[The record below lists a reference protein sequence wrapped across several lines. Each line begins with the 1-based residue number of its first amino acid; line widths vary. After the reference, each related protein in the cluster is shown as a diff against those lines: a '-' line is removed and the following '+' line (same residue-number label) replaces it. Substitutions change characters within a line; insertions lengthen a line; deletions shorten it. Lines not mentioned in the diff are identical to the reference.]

1 MSLSVGQQARWWG
14 FGLIGF
20 LAFLWLVSDAIAPFI
35 LGAALAYLLDPLAD
49 KLESWGFSRT
59 WATVLISFVFLI
71 VVVLAVVLVVP
82 LVIEQAQALVVAL
95 PGMFTRTLEYMTVK
109 FPTLLDENSAIR
121 QALVS
126 SQDTLQSKGVAFLN
140 GLLSRS
146 LALVDFL
153 MLLIV
158 APVVAF
164 YLLLDWDRMI
174 AVLDSW
180 LPRQHAPVIR
190 KLSADIDRVLAGFVR
205 GQMTVGMILG
215 IFYATALALVGLQFG
230 IVVGLLAG
238 LLTFIPYVGST
249 VGGGM
254 SIGIALFQF
263 WDDPIWI
270 GVVAVIFICGQ
281 MVEGNFLTPK
291 LVGGS
296 VGLHPVWL
304 MFALYAFG
312 SLLGF
317 AGLLIAVPASACI
330 GVLGRFGIGNYR
342 ASKLYAGSE
351 EAVEQVYP
359 DADEE

>member
-49 KLESWGFSRT
+49 KLESWKISRV
-59 WATVLISFVFLI
+59 WATVLISLVFLI
-71 VVVLAVVLVVP
+71 VVILAFILVVP
-82 LVIEQAQALVVAL
+82 LVIQQAQALVASI
-95 PGMFTRTLEYMTVK
+95 PEWFSRALEYLTMK
-109 FPTLLDENSAIR
+109 FPILLEEDSTIR

-126 SQDTLQSKGVAFLN
+126 SQDTLQSKVGVFLN
-140 GLLSRS
+140 SLLSRS
-146 LALVDFL
+146 LAVVDFL
-153 MLLIV
+153 MLLVV

-164 YLLLDWDRMI
+164 YLLLDWDRMT
-174 AVLDSW
+174 AVIDSW
-180 LPRQHAPVIR
+180 LPREHAPIIR
-190 KLSADIDRVLAGFVR
+190 KLSHDIDRVLAGFVR

-215 IFYATALALVGLQFG
+215 IFYATALGLIGLQFG

-249 VGGGM
+249 VGGGL

-270 GVVAVIFICGQ
+270 GVVAVVFVGGQ

-304 MFALYAFG
+304 IFALYAFG

-317 AGLLIAVPASACI
+317 AGLLIAVPAAACI

-342 ASKLYAGSE
+342 ASKLYMGPEVDPNSE
-351 EAVEQVYP
+351 
-359 DADEE
+359 

>member
-1 MSLSVGQQARWWG
+1 MGLRVVQQARWWSFG
-14 FGLIGF
+14 FIGL
-20 LAFLWLVSDAIAPFI
+20 LVLLWLVSDAVAPFI

-49 KLESWGFSRT
+49 RLEAWGWSRT
-59 WATVLISFVFLI
+59 WATVFISMVFLI
-71 VVVLAVVLVVP
+71 VILLAFVLVVP
-82 LVIEQAQALVVAL
+82 LVIAQAQALVVAL
-95 PGMFTRTLEYMTVK
+95 PELFASLLDYLTRK
-109 FPTLLDENSAIR
+109 FPTLLDEESTIR

-153 MLLIV
+153 VLLIV

-164 YLLLDWDRMI
+164 YLLLDWDRMT

-180 LPRQHAPVIR
+180 LPRQHAPVVR
-190 KLSADIDRVLAGFVR
+190 RLAKDIDKVLAGFVR
-205 GQMTVGMILG
+205 GQMTVGFILG
-215 IFYATALALVGLQFG
+215 VFYASALALVGLQFG

-249 VGGGM
+249 VGGGL

-270 GVVAVIFICGQ
+270 GVVAVIFVSGQ

-317 AGLLIAVPASACI
+317 AGLLIAVPAAACI
-330 GVLGRFGIGNYR
+330 GVLGRFGVENYR
-342 ASKLYAGSE
+342 ASKLYMG
-351 EAVEQVYP
+351 P
-359 DADEE
+359 DEDLDQE

>member
-1 MSLSVGQQARWWG
+1 MGLSVGQQARWWG
-14 FGLIGF
+14 FGLVGL

-49 KLESWGFSRT
+49 RLESWGLGRA
-59 WATVLISFVFLI
+59 WATILISLVFILLVI
-71 VVVLAVVLVVP
+71 ILMVLVVP
-82 LVIEQAQALVVAL
+82 LIVEQAQALVLAL
-95 PGMFTRTLEYMTVK
+95 PGMLARALEFLTTK
-109 FPTLLDENSAIR
+109 FPTLLDEDSTIR

-126 SQDTLQSKGVAFLN
+126 SQDALQSKGVAFMN
-140 GLLSRS
+140 ELLSRS
-146 LALVDFL
+146 LAVVDFL
-153 MLLIV
+153 LLLIV
-158 APVVAF
+158 SPVVAF

-190 KLSADIDRVLAGFVR
+190 QMSKDIDKVLAGFVR

-249 VGGGM
+249 LGGTA

-270 GVVAVIFICGQ
+270 GVVAVIFISGQ
-281 MVEGNFLTPK
+281 LVEGNFLTPK
-291 LVGGS
+291 LVGSS

-317 AGLLIAVPASACI
+317 AGLLIAVPAAACI

-342 ASKLYAGSE
+342 ESKLYLGPVKESDNE
-351 EAVEQVYP
+351 
-359 DADEE
+359 

>member
-1 MSLSVGQQARWWG
+1 MSLSVGQQARWWS

-20 LAFLWLVSDAIAPFI
+20 LAFLWLVSDAVAPFI

-49 KLESWGFSRT
+49 RLETWGVSRI
-59 WATVLISFVFLI
+59 WATVLISLIFLI
-71 VVVLAVVLVVP
+71 VVVLALILVVP
-82 LVIEQAQALVVAL
+82 LVIQQAQALVASL
-95 PGMFTRTLEYMTVK
+95 PGLFSKSLEYLTVK
-109 FPTLLDENSAIR
+109 FPILLEEDSSIR

-126 SQDTLQSKGVAFLN
+126 SQDTLQSKVGVFLN

-146 LALVDFL
+146 LAVVDFL
-153 MLLIV
+153 MLLVV

-164 YLLLDWDRMI
+164 YLLLDWDRMT

-180 LPRQHAPVIR
+180 LPREHAPIIR
-190 KLSADIDRVLAGFVR
+190 ELSKDIDRVLAGFVR

-215 IFYATALALVGLQFG
+215 IFYATALGLIGLQFG

-249 VGGGM
+249 VGGGL

-270 GVVAVIFICGQ
+270 GVVAVIFISGQ

-317 AGLLIAVPASACI
+317 AGLLIAVPAAACI
-330 GVLGRFGIGNYR
+330 GVLGRFSVENYR
-342 ASKLYAGSE
+342 SSKLYIGAD
-351 EAVEQVYP
+351 VDP
-359 DADEE
+359 DSK

>member
-1 MSLSVGQQARWWG
+1 MGLSVGQQARWWG
-14 FGLIGF
+14 LGFIGL
-20 LAFLWLVSDAIAPFI
+20 LALLWLVGDAIAPFI

-49 KLESWGFSRT
+49 KLESWGWSRT
-59 WATVLISFVFLI
+59 WATVFISMVFII
-71 VVVLAVVLVVP
+71 VILLAFVLVVP
-82 LVIEQAQALVVAL
+82 LVIAQAQALVAAL
-95 PGMFTRTLEYMTVK
+95 PEFFSTLLEYLTRK
-109 FPTLLDENSAIR
+109 FPTLLDEESTVR

-126 SQDTLQSKGVAFLN
+126 SQDSLQSKGVAFLN

-164 YLLLDWDRMI
+164 YLLLDWDRMTG
-174 AVLDSW
+174 VLDSW
-180 LPRQHAPVIR
+180 LPRQHAPIVR
-190 KLSADIDRVLAGFVR
+190 RLATDIDKVLAGFVR
-205 GQMTVGMILG
+205 GQMTVGFILG
-215 IFYATALALVGLQFG
+215 VFYASALALVGLQFG

-249 VGGGM
+249 VGGGL

-270 GVVAVIFICGQ
+270 GVVAVIFISGQ

-291 LVGGS
+291 LVGSS

-317 AGLLIAVPASACI
+317 AGLLIAVPAAACI
-330 GVLGRFGIGNYR
+330 GVLGRFGVENYR
-342 ASKLYAGSE
+342 SSKLYNG
-351 EAVEQVYP
+351 P
-359 DADEE
+359 DEGLDQE

>member
-1 MSLSVGQQARWWG
+1 MGLSVGQQARWWG

-49 KLESWGFSRT
+49 KLESWGLSRT
-59 WATVLISFVFLI
+59 WATILISLVFIIFVILSF
-71 VVVLAVVLVVP
+71 VLVVP
-82 LVIEQAQALVVAL
+82 LIVEQAQSLVAAL
-95 PGMFTRTLEYMTVK
+95 PGMFARTLDYLMAK
-109 FPTLLDENSAIR
+109 FPTLLDEESTIR

-153 MLLIV
+153 MLLVV

-164 YLLLDWDRMI
+164 YLLLDWDRMT

-190 KLSADIDRVLAGFVR
+190 QLSKDIDSVLSGFVR

-249 VGGGM
+249 LGGTA
-254 SIGIALFQF
+254 SIGIALFQY

-270 GVVAVIFICGQ
+270 GVVAVIFVGGQ
-281 MVEGNFLTPK
+281 LVEGNFLTPK
-291 LVGGS
+291 LVGSS

-317 AGLLIAVPASACI
+317 AGLLIAVPAAACI

-342 ASKLYAGSE
+342 ESKLYLGPVKKSDNE
-351 EAVEQVYP
+351 
-359 DADEE
+359 